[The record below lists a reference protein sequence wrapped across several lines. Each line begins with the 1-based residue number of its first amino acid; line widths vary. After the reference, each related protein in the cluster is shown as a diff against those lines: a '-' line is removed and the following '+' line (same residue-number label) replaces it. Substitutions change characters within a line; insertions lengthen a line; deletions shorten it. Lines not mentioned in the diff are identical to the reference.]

1 MAIPFAGP
9 RPRDRSGK
17 VGTGKVGTGKVGTG
31 KVGTGKVGT
40 GMVADVG
47 LRRSGW
53 GERRANLA
61 AMVRLAL
68 APQRRSVSYAAQ
80 F

>member
-1 MAIPFAGP
+1 MMAIPFAGP
-9 RPRDRSGK
+9 RPRDRS
-17 VGTGKVGTGKVGTG
+17 G